1 MLSLLE
7 AMQKAQ
13 ETPEKWEMFQH
24 AVASM
29 NTIENNQQAAQE
41 GFEDETN

>member
-13 ETPEKWEMFQH
+13 ETPEQWEMFQH
-24 AVASM
+24 AVATM
-29 NTIENNQQAAQE
+29 KTIENNQQAAQE
-41 GFEDETN
+41 DFEDATY